1 MFIISPK
8 WIYFGNRKIES
19 GKSLLIDG
27 SVIAEILTDNNV
39 LKKYSKIPRIHYKHH
54 LMLPTFSEYYINMDD
69 CTNHDIYSKKLT
81 SLLKNGVTNVQVVS
95 NNYKNFLKYDVP
107 SNMNISYKII
117 IDASKYKYDDIRSI
131 LKTLDFYKSD
141 HTKRFNVDI
150 KNICNFK
157 NDVLIKIASICNE
170 LNLSIDIHLGELA
183 NLANK
188 KINDLFKFWEEI
200 NLTNNYAV
208 HDFLQCEKIVQK
220 NVDKVNTTL
229 IIRYSDLFDINN
241 LVLFFSLIKKKYKC
255 VLASDLDNT
264 FRLYDLLKGINLFF
278 KNNITFDEYNIMK
291 SFTSYSYHFSKEASL
306 STSISNGGLASFNI
320 YDIQKKR
327 LLLKDNFFPQLSDF
341 DNTSLTSVWSSGEAI
356 DIKDE

>member
-39 LKKYSKIPRIHYKHH
+39 VKKYNKIPRIHYKHH
-54 LMLPTFSEYYINMDD
+54 LMLPTFSESFINVND
-69 CTNHDIYSKKLT
+69 CTNHELYSKKLT
-81 SLLKNGVTNVQVVS
+81 SLLKNGVTKVQIVS
-95 NNYKNFLKYDVP
+95 DNLKSLLNYDVP

-117 IDASKYKYDDIRSI
+117 LDASNYEYDGIRSI
-131 LKTLDFYKSD
+131 LNTLDFYKSD
-141 HTKRFNVDI
+141 HTKRFSIDI
-150 KNICNFK
+150 KNINNFK
-157 NDVLIKIASICNE
+157 KDLLIKVASICNE
-170 LNLSIDIHLGELA
+170 LNLSIDIHLDELA
-183 NLANK
+183 HLPNMQVN
-188 KINDLFKFWEEI
+188 NFFSFWEEI

-208 HDFLQCEKIVQK
+208 HDFLQSEKLVQK

-229 IIRYSDLFDINN
+229 IIRYSDLFDVNN
-241 LVLFFSLIKKKYKC
+241 LALFFSLMKKKYKC

-278 KNNITFDEYNIMK
+278 KNNLTFDQHNIIE
-291 SFTSYSYHFSKEASL
+291 SFTSYSSHFFEEASL

-327 LLLKDNFFPQLSDF
+327 LLLKNNFFPQLSDL
-341 DNTSLTSVWSSGEAI
+341 DNTSLTNVWSSGEAI
-356 DIKDE
+356 NFKDE